1 EVNDH
6 DITDNIGAAFSTL
19 IKNLEKGDLLALF
32 HNEIRIPIF
41 ILIETNILVE
51 SGSGVNLYLTNAKGI
66 HGMAIDEFDG
76 DIKSDS
82 KVSFT
87 PRSLE
92 NMKFIVVLFPM
103 VKVMMI

>member
-1 EVNDH
+1 
-6 DITDNIGAAFSTL
+6 L
-19 IKNLEKGDLLALF
+19 IK
-32 HNEIRIPIF
+32 
-41 ILIETNILVE
+41 TNILVQ
-51 SGSGVNLYLTNAKGI
+51 SGEGVYLNLTNDKGI

-76 DIKSDS
+76 DIQSDS